1 MNFNLLDE
9 VKNKIL
15 EKKHTDNLFI
25 EDDLLEVYISKTDS
39 NTYYMLLIPKSDTEI
54 DELNEES
61 VEYFSKYLDIKKSY
75 VSYKK
80 DSVYIY
86 F

>member
-1 MNFNLLDE
+1 MNLNILDE

-15 EKKHTDNLFI
+15 DKKHIDNLFM
-25 EDDLLEVYISKTDS
+25 EDDFLEVYISKSDS
-39 NTYYMLLIPKSDTEI
+39 NTYYMLLIPKNGVEVQD
-54 DELNEES
+54 LNEES

>member
-1 MNFNLLDE
+1 MNLNILDE

-15 EKKHTDNLFI
+15 DRKHIDNLFI
-25 EDDLLEVYISKTDS
+25 EDEFLEIYISKADA
-39 NTYYMLLIPKSDTEI
+39 NTYYMLLIPKSDVNVQ
-54 DELNEES
+54 DLNEES
-61 VEYFSKYLDIKKSY
+61 VEYFSKYLDIKKAY

>member
-54 DELNEES
+54 NELNEES